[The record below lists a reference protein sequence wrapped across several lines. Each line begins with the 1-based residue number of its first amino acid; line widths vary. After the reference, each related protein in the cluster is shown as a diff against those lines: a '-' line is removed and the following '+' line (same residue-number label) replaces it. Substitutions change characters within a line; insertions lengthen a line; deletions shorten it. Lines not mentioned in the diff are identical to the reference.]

1 MKAEP
6 SPPLTI
12 NRTRAEW
19 DDLAP
24 EERAARLVRAGALLA
39 SGATDAGLAELRALV
54 ADRPT
59 WEIIVRGLADR
70 GLMTLPEGLSIDAVF
85 A

>member
-1 MKAEP
+1 VGP
-6 SPPLTI
+6 
-12 NRTRAEW
+12 
-19 DDLAP
+19 
-24 EERAARLVRAGALLA
+24 G
-39 SGATDAGLAELRALV
+39 GLRALV